1 MKKVFL
7 ILVLAATVSALFTS
21 CASSRGDRSG
31 CGANKGYVG
40 YH

>member
-1 MKKVFL
+1 MKKIIL
-7 ILVLAATVSALFTS
+7 ILVLAVTVSTLITS